1 MRYPHDSAGWTLKE
15 MMIALMIVGILA
27 AIVIPN
33 YQKYIRNT
41 RIEQAKA
48 ALLENAT
55 HLEQFYAQNKSFKIN
70 STTWANLAI
79 TQTEHFCIRFHGAP
93 RSDKETHFI
102 LKAVA
107 FNPKQEPRVITI
119 DEDQIILMCESS
131 TSSCDEDG
139 AFFKGSYGRTDKNCV
154 AIH

>member
-70 STTWANLAI
+70 STTWAKLAI
-79 TQTEHFCIRFHGAP
+79 TQTEYFCIRFHGAP